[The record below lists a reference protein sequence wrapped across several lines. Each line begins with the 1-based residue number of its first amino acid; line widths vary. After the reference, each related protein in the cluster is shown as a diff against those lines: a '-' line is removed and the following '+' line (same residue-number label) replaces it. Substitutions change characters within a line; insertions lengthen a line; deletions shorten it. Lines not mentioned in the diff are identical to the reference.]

1 MNADGARPIP
11 TIARSSLPAVGP
23 WFPPL
28 IDEQLYR
35 EGDRGGMRAG
45 LFRVWA
51 SERSAFCRSASKIRR
66 LLRLMIH
73 EEDESAQILI
83 SISGGR

>member
-1 MNADGARPIP
+1 
-11 TIARSSLPAVGP
+11 
-23 WFPPL
+23 
-28 IDEQLYR
+28 
-35 EGDRGGMRAG
+35 MRAG

-51 SERSAFCRSASKIRR
+51 SERSVFCRSASKIRR

-83 SISGGR
+83 LLAAADNHSHEMKREQCRVII